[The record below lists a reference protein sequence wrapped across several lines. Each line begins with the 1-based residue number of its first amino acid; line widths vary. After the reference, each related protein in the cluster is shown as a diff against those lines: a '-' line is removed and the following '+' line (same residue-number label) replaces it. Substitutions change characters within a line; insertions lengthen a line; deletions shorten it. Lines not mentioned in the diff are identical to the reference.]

1 MNDKMTPD
9 KERENCSCRKVI
21 INPFD
26 AMMMVVV
33 RRLDKAY
40 LELKRSKP
48 PAKEAEFALRN
59 AKLSFYGE
67 LVRQSIETVFPP
79 EEIIEVCDDDILALA
94 INLSFACSL
103 RMGEM
108 LGLTWDCID
117 ISEESL
123 KENNAF
129 IFVDKELQR
138 VNKDV
143 MEVLDN
149 KDIIRVFP
157 RTLSN
162 TNTSLVLKTPKTKT
176 SVRKIFLPSTV
187 AQMLL
192 ERKKQIDEMK
202 ELFGDEYLD
211 YNLVF
216 CHSSG
221 RPMEGQVINRAL
233 KKLIQDNDLPDV
245 VFHSFR
251 HASITY
257 KLKWNG
263 GDMKSVQ
270 GDSGHARMDMVAD
283 VYSHIID
290 EDRRYNAQKFEEQ
303 FYNAKGLKNVEEGKT
318 APMPKFET
326 SVELLDPMAEVQKES
341 KVEEEKPAENSTD
354 ENAVLLAKLL
364 SNPETAALLKALAK
378 TI

>member
-1 MNDKMTPD
+1 MVEGVTFHLYGTSLSGIAVDEYAVTDKNGVASFDDVLISGTNPYTIEEVDTAIRYVVPANQTAPINWKEVTTRNFTNILKKFSVTVTKSDREEGTPQG
-9 KERENCSCRKVI
+9 
-21 INPFD
+21 D
-26 AMMMVVV
+26 ATLAGAV
-33 RRLDKAY
+33 
-40 LELKRSKP
+40 
-48 PAKEAEFALRN
+48 
-59 AKLSFYGE
+59 YG
-67 LVRQSIETVFPP
+67 IY
-79 EEIIEVCDDDILALA
+79 
-94 INLSFACSL
+94 
-103 RMGEM
+103 
-108 LGLTWDCID
+108 
-117 ISEESL
+117 
-123 KENNAF
+123 
-129 IFVDKELQR
+129 KELQR
-138 VNKDV
+138 VNRDV

-211 YNLVF
+211 YDLVF

-303 FYNAKGLKNVEEGKT
+303 FYNAKGLKNAEEGKT

-341 KVEEEKPAENSTD
+341 EVEKEKPAENSTD
-354 ENAVLLAKLL
+354 ENAALLTKLL

>member
-1 MNDKMTPD
+1 MASIVK
-9 KERENCSCRKVI
+9 RK
-21 INPFD
+21 NRYS
-26 AMMMVVV
+26 VVYTY
-33 RRLDKAY
+33 K
-40 LELKRSKP
+40 
-48 PAKEAEFALRN
+48 
-59 AKLSFYGE
+59 
-67 LVRQSIETVFPP
+67 
-79 EEIIEVCDDDILALA
+79 DDDG
-94 INLSFACSL
+94 NQHQKWETFD
-103 RMGEM
+103 
-108 LGLTWDCID
+108 T
-117 ISEESL
+117 
-123 KENNAF
+123 NADAKKRKTQIEFEQQSGTF
-129 IFVDKELQR
+129 IIP
-138 VNKDV
+138 NA
-143 MEVLDN
+143 
-149 KDIIRVFP
+149 
-157 RTLSN
+157 T
-162 TNTSLVLKTPKTKT
+162 
-176 SVRKIFLPSTV
+176 TV
-187 AQMLL
+187 
-192 ERKKQIDEMK
+192 DEMK

-211 YNLVF
+211 YDLVF

-303 FYNAKGLKNVEEGKT
+303 FYNAKGLKNAEEGKT

-341 KVEEEKPAENSTD
+341 EVEKEKPAENSTD
-354 ENAVLLAKLL
+354 ENAALLTKLL